1 MISPGVLQTFVAII
15 DHGSVVAASREC
27 GYTPAAVS
35 RQMARLQT
43 RLGVRLFEPDGRGI
57 RPTAI
62 AEELAVGA
70 RHLLKENCQFDAYA
84 RKVCGG
90 AGSAALV

>member
-1 MISPGVLQTFVAII
+1 MINPAILQTFVAVL
-15 DHGSVVAASREC
+15 DNGSVMAAAREC
-27 GYTPAAVS
+27 GYSPAAVS
-35 RQMARLQT
+35 RQMSRLQR

-70 RHLLKENCQFDAYA
+70 RRLLAASALFDEHA
-84 RKVCGG
+84 RELCHAV
-90 AGSAALV
+90 GSRALV